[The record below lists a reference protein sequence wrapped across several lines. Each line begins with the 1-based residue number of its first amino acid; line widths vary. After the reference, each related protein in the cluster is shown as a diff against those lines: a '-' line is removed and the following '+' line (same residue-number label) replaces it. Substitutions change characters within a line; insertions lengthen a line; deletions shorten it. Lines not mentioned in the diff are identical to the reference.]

1 VPDLLARLYRRLGR
15 RYLWLL
21 AGLEGLS
28 ACIICA
34 ATVGLFSLYVEM
46 SVNEF
51 WRISVFAEVCTVVGI
66 AYTLARI
73 QPLVRP
79 LIEWLKRPRS
89 SKGAVEAWRAAVSL
103 PRDFVLSHP
112 WIAPLSVALPTS
124 VFFTVELGLPWYS
137 VPIIFG
143 GALVALGYASVLE
156 FFASEAFLRPVVE
169 DIAPLLP
176 AEPPDRPA
184 GVPLGWKLLAALPV
198 INVVTGVV
206 VSGLSTDGTATLED
220 LGVDVLVALVVAFT
234 ISFELTV
241 LVSKSVLRPVTDL
254 VEATQRVKKGD
265 LEARVPLTSGDELG
279 TLAASFNEMM
289 EGLSEREVLRRAFGS
304 YVDPG
309 VAERVLEEGE
319 MLEGQDVEV
328 TVAFIDV
335 RDFTAFADRSSAEET
350 VAFLNE
356 FFELVV
362 PILLRHSGHAHKFL
376 GDGVLAVFG
385 APERLSDHADR
396 ALTAACE
403 IASEVRRQFDRE
415 VRIGIGLNS
424 GPVVVGSMGGGGRLE
439 FSVIGDPVNVAA
451 RVEEASRDTGD
462 TVLLTEATRCLLER
476 DDFDLEPRGEVP
488 LRGKSEPVAIYA
500 AAALDERTSEQ
511 EPELTAEA

>member
-1 VPDLLARLYRRLGR
+1 VPDLLARLYRLLGR

-21 AGLEGLS
+21 AALEGLS

-34 ATVGLFSLYVEM
+34 ATVGLFSLYVDM
-46 SVNEF
+46 SVEEF
-51 WRISVFAEVCTVVGI
+51 WRIIAFAEVCTVIGI
-66 AYTLARI
+66 TYTMAKTR
-73 QPLVRP
+73 PLVRP
-79 LIEWLKRPRS
+79 LVSWLTRPRS
-89 SKGAVEAWRAAVSL
+89 PEGAVEAWRTAVSL
-103 PRDFVLSHP
+103 PREFVLSHP
-112 WIAPLSVALPTS
+112 WIAPLIVVLPTS
-124 VFFTVELGLPWYS
+124 VFFNVELGLPWYS

-156 FFASEAFLRPVVE
+156 FFASEALLRPVVE
-169 DIAPLLP
+169 DIAQFLP
-176 AEPPDRPA
+176 PEPSDRPA
-184 GVPLGWKLLAALPV
+184 GVPLGWKLLTALPI

-206 VSGLSTDGTATLED
+206 VSGLSTDGTATLEE
-220 LGVDVLVALVVAFT
+220 LGVDVLVALTVAFT

-241 LVSKSVLRPVTDL
+241 LVSKSILRPVDDL
-254 VEATQRVKKGD
+254 VRATRRVKAGD

-289 EGLSEREVLRRAFGS
+289 AGLSEREALRRAFGS

-319 MLEGQDVEV
+319 MIEGQDVEV

-335 RDFTAFADRSSAEET
+335 RDFTAFAERSSAEET
-350 VAFLNE
+350 VAFLND

-362 PILLRHSGHAHKFL
+362 PILLRNKGHANKFL

-396 ALTAACE
+396 ALTAVCE
-403 IASEVRRQFDRE
+403 IAGEVEQRFDGE

-439 FSVIGDPVNVAA
+439 FTVIGDPVNVAA

-462 TVLLTEATRCLLER
+462 AVLLTEATRCLLER
-476 DDFDLEPRGEVP
+476 DDYELEERGEVP
-488 LRGKSEPVAIYA
+488 LRGKSEPVPIYA
-500 AAALDERTSEQ
+500 AKVLDERTSEQ
-511 EPELTAEA
+511 QPELTAEA